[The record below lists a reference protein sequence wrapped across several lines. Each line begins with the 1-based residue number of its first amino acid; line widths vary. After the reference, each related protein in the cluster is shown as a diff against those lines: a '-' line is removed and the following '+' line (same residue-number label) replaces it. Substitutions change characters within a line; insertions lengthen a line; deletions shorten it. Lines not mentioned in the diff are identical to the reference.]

1 MMVSTSS
8 TTESGGS
15 TTESGGSTTE
25 SGGSTTEGAG
35 STTESVGSTTGGA
48 ASTTAWIRGA
58 DEILLG
64 FARALRAAGVPVTQ
78 DRAQGFLAAV
88 ALLGLDDQRATYA
101 AGRAT
106 LCAGP
111 DDLERYDQ
119 VFEAYFNARD
129 GLPRSRPAQP
139 SVQAFSDLPATDA
152 TGEGADG
159 ADEVVRAMASDT
171 EVLRHRDV
179 ATMSTSERARLA
191 AMFATLRPR
200 PPVRRT
206 ARHQAWHRGDV
217 DASRTLRASL
227 RRLGEPAEIAW
238 RRRGIRPRRV
248 VLLVD
253 VSGSMRGYA
262 DPLLRLAHRFTQ
274 AGRERRGV
282 VETFTVGTRL
292 THLTRAMRLR
302 DTERALVA
310 AGETV
315 PDWSGGTRLG
325 ETLRFFLDR
334 WGQRGMARGA
344 VVVVFSDGWERGDP
358 SLLAEQMARL
368 HRVALRV
375 VWVNPHRGKA
385 GYEPVQQGVLAALPY
400 IDDFVAGHSLATY
413 ADLVEVVSRA

>member
-1 MMVSTSS
+1 MSATLS
-8 TTESGGS
+8 ERLH
-15 TTESGGSTTE
+15 
-25 SGGSTTEGAG
+25 EG
-35 STTESVGSTTGGA
+35 
-48 ASTTAWIRGA
+48 
-58 DEILLG
+58 DELLLA
-64 FARALRAAGVPVTQ
+64 FTRALRAAGVPVTQ
-78 DRAQGFLAAV
+78 DRSHGFLAAT
-88 ALLGLDDQRATYA
+88 ALLGLDDQRATYLA
-101 AGRAT
+101 CRAT

-119 VFEAYFNARD
+119 VFEAFFNARD
-129 GLPRSRPAQP
+129 GLPRPRPAQP
-139 SVQAFSDLPATDA
+139 APPTFTDLPALDA
-152 TGEGADG
+152 DEAGESG

-179 ATMSTSERARLA
+179 AALSPAERARLA
-191 AMFATLRPR
+191 GMFATIRPR

-238 RRRGIRPRRV
+238 RRRGVRPRRV

-253 VSGSMRGYA
+253 VSGSMSGYA

-274 AGRERRGV
+274 GAREQGGV

-292 THLTRAMRLR
+292 THLTRALRLR
-302 DTERALVA
+302 DPERALVA

-358 SLLAEQMARL
+358 ALLAEQMGRL
-368 HRVALRV
+368 QRVAHRV
-375 VWVNPHRGKA
+375 VWVNPHRGKD
-385 GYEPVQQGVLAALPY
+385 GYEPVQQGVLAALPHC
-400 IDDFVAGHSLATY
+400 DDFLAGHSLATY
-413 ADLVEVVSRA
+413 AELTEVVSRA